1 MPVRRLVLLAT
12 ALAFAGGAPM
22 ADAAPVGALKQYK
35 VPTANSQPRAITNGA
50 DGNRW
55 FTLGTEFTNAPPA
68 IARITPAGD
77 VTEFRPPCADC
88 IVTDIVQGPDGVL
101 YYSSNNPELGRIT
114 TAGAF
119 LPAIPTPSSSALAG
133 ELAVHG
139 TDVWMTDFNND
150 ALWRYD
156 TVGGQFTR
164 FDVPEP
170 SDVVIDS
177 AGIAWFSAP
186 LESALGRLDPATG
199 AVTLTPTSIIPRA
212 LAIATDGGIWFTARF
227 TPQGVGRLDP
237 ASGVVTVFPLATVGP
252 QDIAAAPDGSVWF
265 TQTTKGNAA
274 RITNDGTITETKVVK
289 GSEPFGITVEPD
301 GDPWYTML
309 AADKIAEFQLR

>member
-1 MPVRRLVLLAT
+1 MSRIALLT
-12 ALAFAGGAPM
+12 ALFLGLIGGVAQ
-22 ADAAPVGALKQYK
+22 AAPVGALKQYK
-35 VPTANSQPRAITNGA
+35 VPTSNSEPRAIANGA

-68 IARITPAGD
+68 IARITPAGAI
-77 VTEFRPPCADC
+77 TEFRPPCDGC
-88 IVTDIVQGPDGVL
+88 IVTDIAQGPGGVL
-101 YYSSNNPELGRIT
+101 YYSSNDPALGRIT
-114 TAGAF
+114 TAGTF
-119 LPAIPTPSSSALAG
+119 LPAIPTPNSNALAG

-150 ALWRYD
+150 SLWRYD
-156 TVGGQFTR
+156 TVTGQFTQYP
-164 FDVPEP
+164 VPEP
-170 SDVVIDS
+170 ADVVIDA
-177 AGIAWFSAP
+177 AGFAWFSAP
-186 LESALGRLDPATG
+186 LENAIGRLDPATG
-199 AVTLTPTSIIPRA
+199 TFTLTPTSLIPRS
-212 LAIATDGGIWFTARF
+212 LAIATDGRIWFTARF

-237 ASGVVTVFPLATVGP
+237 ATGVLTEFPLTNVGP

-274 RITNDGTITETKVVK
+274 RITNDGTITETKTVK
-289 GSEPFGITVEPD
+289 GSQPFGITVDSE